1 MDIRKAVKAS
11 EEFLKS
17 STVTGR
23 NVQWEQTEHRCGW
36 WDVGMNRKGRD
47 CVRELT
53 GELLSSGEITT
64 SCNIYIYKAKV
75 M

>member
-1 MDIRKAVKAS
+1 
-11 EEFLKS
+11 
-17 STVTGR
+17 
-23 NVQWEQTEHRCGW
+23 
-36 WDVGMNRKGRD
+36 VGMNRKGRD

-64 SCNIYIYKAKV
+64 CCNIYIYIYKAKV